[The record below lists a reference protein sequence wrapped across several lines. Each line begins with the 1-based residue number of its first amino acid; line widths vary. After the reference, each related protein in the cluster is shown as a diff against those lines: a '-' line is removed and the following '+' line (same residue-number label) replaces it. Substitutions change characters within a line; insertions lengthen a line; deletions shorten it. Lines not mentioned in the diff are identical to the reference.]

1 MLQSA
6 LGYYTGTIGGFVR
19 IAEAAAP
26 KRATIRSIVRFS
38 PTSHT
43 MLTQR

>member
-1 MLQSA
+1 LPIRGQ
-6 LGYYTGTIGGFVR
+6 
-19 IAEAAAP
+19 P

-43 MLTQR
+43 MLTER